1 MIDVNG
7 VQVVTATAEGGGPW
21 LPPSATAFPVGA
33 PGAVGIG
40 TAAGVVVVALNK
52 AAHEAGLNAASLVK
66 QLLGGRGGGSPE
78 PARGGGLAADRLADT
93 LAELPRVIGGH

>member
-1 MIDVNG
+1 M
-7 VQVVTATAEGGGPW
+7 PW
-21 LPPSATAFPVGA
+21 PPPSATPVRDRLPAAA

-52 AAHEAGLNAASLVK
+52 AAHKAAHEPDLNVFSLIK

-78 PARGGGLAADRLADT
+78 LAQGGGPAAERLVDT
-93 LAELPRVIGGH
+93 LAEPPRAIAGR